1 MEFFQTNLLLLNLL
15 SFFVLH
21 TDAMSHRRFRTGESV
36 KGGGGWTNY
45 LKVLHFFCHSPHD
58 TFNPTN
64 LLLTMRELWCAVA
77 RERQPVHQEA
87 SSPQRRD
94 IVSIRI
100 QQSVDQVHGST
111 VLDFQ
116 VTYITVT
123 VQPKHF

>member
-1 MEFFQTNLLLLNLL
+1 
-15 SFFVLH
+15 
-21 TDAMSHRRFRTGESV
+21 
-36 KGGGGWTNY
+36 
-45 LKVLHFFCHSPHD
+45 
-58 TFNPTN
+58 
-64 LLLTMRELWCAVA
+64 MRELWCSVA

-123 VQPKHF
+123 VQPGARVSLPVSIVYFPGVQLDPHRLQ